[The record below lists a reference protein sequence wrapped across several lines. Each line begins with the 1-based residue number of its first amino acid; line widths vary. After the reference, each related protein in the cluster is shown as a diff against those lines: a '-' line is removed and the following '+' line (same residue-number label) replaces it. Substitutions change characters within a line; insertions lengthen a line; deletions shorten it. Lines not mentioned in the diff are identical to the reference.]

1 MLNLLELLEDWRCIG
16 LIFVTLG
23 KFRRK
28 PTKEDVAKTLGRIQE
43 VGGKILSAYWTLGR
57 YDMVFT
63 VEGPDEKAAMKS
75 LLQFGDF
82 VATETLVAI
91 SRDEASKL
99 L

>member
-1 MLNLLELLEDWRCIG
+1 MIV
-16 LIFVTLG
+16 ITLA

-28 PTKEDVAKTLGRIQE
+28 PTKEDIPKLPQCVQG
-43 VGGKILSAYWTLGR
+43 VGGKVLSAYWTLGR
-57 YDMVFT
+57 YDAVVT
-63 VEGPDEKAAMKS
+63 IEAADEKAALKA

-91 SRDEASKL
+91 PRDEAAKL